1 MLDKI
6 RTLILRFLHIPLL
19 LKLVFANVIVM
30 ALFALVG
37 AVIAVRHVQASPSD
51 PHYDLLALFV
61 VAGVGIDLAVSFG
74 IMKLILTPLERFEK
88 AVGASRQGKGPVSQ
102 TSSLIGD
109 EQLDGLIAA
118 FTNMQDTLEH
128 NTQQVNFLAHKVLY
142 TQEEERQR
150 IARELHDETAQIL
163 TSVLLYLKLL
173 EKSAASE
180 EAQRLQNL
188 RKLITHALSEVRR
201 LVVELHPRMLDEQG
215 LEATLSQRVDELNAA
230 GLMNVTLQV
239 AGCTREQV
247 SKDLELTF
255 YRVAQEALNNTVH
268 HSHARRAHVLLKQD
282 AEWLTLEVRDDGVGF
297 DHDAIEAGQP
307 RGLGLAGM
315 RERLALVGGEL
326 AIESEPGAGTR
337 VCARAR
343 LSPHRPN
350 GELLSTSH

>member
-1 MLDKI
+1 
-6 RTLILRFLHIPLL
+6 
-19 LKLVFANVIVM
+19 VIVM
-30 ALFALVG
+30 ALFAVVG
-37 AVIAVRHVQASPSD
+37 AVVAVHHVESSPSD

-61 VAGVGIDLAVSFG
+61 VAGVSIDLAISFG
-74 IMKLILTPLERFEK
+74 VMKLMLTPWERFEK
-88 AVGASRQGKGPVSQ
+88 AVDEARQGKGPISQ
-102 TSSLIGD
+102 TSSPIGD

-118 FTNMQDTLEH
+118 FTDMQDTLEH
-128 NTQQVNFLAHKVLY
+128 DSQQVSFLAHKVLY
-142 TQEEERQR
+142 TQVEERER

-180 EAQRLQNL
+180 EVQRLENL

-201 LVVELHPRMLDEQG
+201 LVVELHPRMLDELG
-215 LEATLSQRVDELNAA
+215 LEATLSHHVDELNAA
-230 GLMNVTLQV
+230 GSMNVTLQV
-239 AGCTREQV
+239 TGCTRERL

-268 HSHARRAHVLLKQD
+268 HSQARCAYVILKRD

-297 DHDAIEAGQP
+297 DQDAVQTGQP

-337 VCARAR
+337 LCARAR
-343 LSPHRPN
+343 LSPHRFD
-350 GELLSTSH
+350 GELLSTSQ